1 MAEIFKNDWRYL
13 EMLPPADYFSII
25 CLPQV
30 LSSLSKKKKI
40 IILFYHQIFKILFK
54 EKNKTNQRAP
64 IFELENLDFSPTLPL
79 PT

>member
-1 MAEIFKNDWRYL
+1 MTGDIWRCYHQQ
-13 EMLPPADYFSII
+13 II
-25 CLPQV
+25 LVSFVFLKYYPVCPK
-30 LSSLSKKKKI
+30 KKKKI

-54 EKNKTNQRAP
+54 EKNKTKQRAP

>member
-1 MAEIFKNDWRYL
+1 MQSVQK
-13 EMLPPADYFSII
+13 
-25 CLPQV
+25 
-30 LSSLSKKKKI
+30 KKKKI

-54 EKNKTNQRAP
+54 EKNKTKQRAP

>member
-1 MAEIFKNDWRYL
+1 
-13 EMLPPADYFSII
+13 MLPPADYFSSI

-54 EKNKTNQRAP
+54 EKKQNKTKQRAP
-64 IFELENLDFSPTLPL
+64 IFELENLDFSPILPL